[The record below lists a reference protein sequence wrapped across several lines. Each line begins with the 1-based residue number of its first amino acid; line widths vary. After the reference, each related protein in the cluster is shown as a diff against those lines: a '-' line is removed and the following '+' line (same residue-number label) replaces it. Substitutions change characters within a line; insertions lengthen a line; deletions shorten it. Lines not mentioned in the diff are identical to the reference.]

1 MNGIDE
7 FKLKLSKIIN
17 PDLVDKW
24 METPNPAFSHQSPIE
39 LILDGRTAILYAMLY
54 ELESGQPN

>member
-24 METPNPAFSHQSPIE
+24 METPNPAFSHQTPLE
-39 LILDGRTAILYAMLY
+39 LTLDGRTAILYAMLFD
-54 ELESGQPN
+54 LEIGQPN

>member
-1 MNGIDE
+1 MNEIEE

-24 METPNPAFSHQSPIE
+24 METPNPAFSHQSPTE
-39 LILDGRTAILYAMLY
+39 LILDGRTARYRM
-54 ELESGQPN
+54 E